1 MTTEI
6 NVKCILG
13 LKKSLI
19 QNKTYK
25 QKLMAFMHLIPR
37 SFELMTEIIS
47 DTMLNNNIF
56 LNALGFR
63 FNTIDEYHAS

>member
-6 NVKCILG
+6 NVKGILG
-13 LKKSLI
+13 LEKSLI

-37 SFELMTEIIS
+37 GFELMTEIIS
-47 DTMLNNNIF
+47 DTMLNNNF
-56 LNALGFR
+56 PKCFR
-63 FNTIDEYHAS
+63 I